1 MDAETLE
8 AEALKLDAQSRARL
22 AERLLASLGK
32 LSEEDEISEEEA
44 AQAWAAEA
52 QRRDAELDANPE
64 QRRPAE
70 DVLREARSRL
80 K

>member
-1 MDAETLE
+1 MDVETLE
-8 AEALKLDAQSRARL
+8 SEALKLDTESRARL
-22 AERLLASLGK
+22 AERLLASLDER
-32 LSEEDEISEEEA
+32 SEDEA

-64 QRRPAE
+64 QGRPAE
-70 DVLREARSRL
+70 DVLREARSRP